1 MVYVLSHTGSAL
13 MPTQR
18 HGKVRRLLRDGLA
31 HVVTRTPFTIQLD
44 YESTEFTQPVT
55 LGVDAG
61 STHVGLS
68 ATTDTRELFSAEVTL
83 RTDIVKLLSQRR
95 EARRTRRSRLRYR
108 APRFDNRKRPDGWLA
123 PSVGNRVQTHLRL
136 IGKVRSILPV
146 TRTVIEVAQFDQ
158 QLLKNPD
165 ISGEQYQQGEQMG
178 FWNTREYVLC
188 RDGHKCQHCKGK
200 SKNPVLNVHHIES
213 RQTGGDAPNNL
224 ITLCETCHK
233 AYHKGEIQLK
243 VKRGTSLRDAAV
255 MNIMRWELY
264 SRARALWQEVS
275 LTYGYITKHTRIHA
289 GLEKSHRIDARC
301 IGGHPTA
308 RPAEQCFSIRQ
319 TRRHNRQVMK
329 ARILKGGR
337 LKRNQAPYLV
347 HGFRL
352 FDKVMLNER
361 QCFIFGR
368 RSSGS
373 FDVRLIDGTKVH
385 SGISFRKLRF
395 LETGRRLLTISKRNG
410 AIPLPSEDGSILAHF
425 S

>member
-1 MVYVLSHTGSAL
+1 MVYVLSHTGPAL

-68 ATTDTRELFSAEVTL
+68 ATTDTKELFSAEVML

-95 EARRTRRSRLRYR
+95 EARRNRRSRLRYR

-123 PSVGNRVQTHLRL
+123 PSVENRVQTHLKL
-136 IGKVRSILPV
+136 IEKVRSILPV

-200 SKNPVLNVHHIES
+200 SKDPILNVHHIES

-243 VKRGTSLRDAAV
+243 VRRGTSLRDAAV

-264 SRARALWQEVS
+264 RRAKAFWQDVS
-275 LTYGYITKHTRIHA
+275 LTYGYITKYTRIHA

-301 IGGHPTA
+301 ISGHPTA
-308 RPAEQCFSIRQ
+308 RPAEHWFRMRQ
-319 TRRHNRQVMK
+319 IRRHDRSLHVFTP
-329 ARILKGGR
+329 AKGGR
-337 LKRNQAPYLV
+337 
-347 HGFRL
+347 
-352 FDKVMLNER
+352 
-361 QCFIFGR
+361 R
-368 RSSGS
+368 RSASASHWIGKSKLQRYDTIRWNGITAFISGS
-373 FDVRLIDGTKVH
+373 TNGRPILRDIDWKLVTPRTSVNHKTVTFL
-385 SGISFRKLRF
+385 SRRNESIIIQTFR
-395 LETGRRLLTISKRNG
+395 
-410 AIPLPSEDGSILAHF
+410 
-425 S
+425 

>member
-31 HVVTRTPFTIQLD
+31 HVVRRTPFTIQLD
-44 YESTEFTQPVT
+44 YESTEFIQPIT

-61 STHVGLS
+61 TTHVGLS
-68 ATTDTRELFSAEVTL
+68 ATTDTKKLFSAEMTL

-165 ISGEQYQQGEQMG
+165 TSGEQYQQGEQMG

-200 SKNPVLNVHHIES
+200 SKDPILNVHHIES

-233 AYHKGEIQLK
+233 AYHKGEIELK
-243 VKRGTSLRDAAV
+243 AMRGTSLRDAAV
-255 MNIMRWELY
+255 MNIMRWELFR
-264 SRARALWQEVS
+264 RAKALWQDVS
-275 LTYGYITKHTRIHA
+275 TTYGYITKHTRIHA
-289 GLEKSHRIDARC
+289 GLEKSHRVDARC
-301 IGGHPTA
+301 IGGHPKA
-308 RPAEQCFSIRQ
+308 MPSEDWFRMRQ
-319 TRRHNRQVMK
+319 IRRHNRQVMK
-329 ARILKGGR
+329 AKVLRHGR
-337 LKRNQAPYLV
+337 LKRNQAPYIV
-347 HGFRL
+347 HGFRI
-352 FDKVMLNER
+352 FDKVMLNGQ

-385 SGISFRKLRF
+385 AGIGFRKLHFLEVSRRF
-395 LETGRRLLTISKRNG
+395 LITFERNC

>member
-31 HVVTRTPFTIQLD
+31 HVVTRTPFTIRLD

-68 ATTDTRELFSAEVTL
+68 ATTDTKELFSAEVTL

-95 EARRTRRSRLRYR
+95 EARRTRRSRKTRYR

-123 PSVGNRVQTHLRL
+123 PSVENRVQTHLKL
-136 IGKVRSILPV
+136 IRKVLSILPV

-158 QLLKNPD
+158 QLLKNAD

-188 RDGHKCQHCKGK
+188 RDGHKCRHCKGK
-200 SKNPVLNVHHIES
+200 SKDPILNVHHIES

-233 AYHKGEIQLK
+233 AYHRGEIELK
-243 VKRGTSLRDAAV
+243 IRRGSSLRDAAV

-264 SRARALWQEVS
+264 RQAKAIWQNVS
-275 LTYGYITKHTRIHA
+275 LTYGYITKNTRIHA

-301 IGGHPTA
+301 ISGNPFA
-308 RPAEQCFSIRQ
+308 RPSEWRFQMRQ
-319 TRRHNRQVMK
+319 TRRHDRSLHV
-329 ARILKGGR
+329 LLPSKGGR
-337 LKRNQAPYLV
+337 
-347 HGFRL
+347 
-352 FDKVMLNER
+352 
-361 QCFIFGR
+361 R
-368 RSSGS
+368 RSASASHWIGNSRLQRYDTIRWNDTNAFISGS
-373 FDVRLIDGTKVH
+373 TNGRPVLKDINWKLITPTTAVNHKTVTFLSRKHGNLLIQK
-385 SGISFRKLRF
+385 FR
-395 LETGRRLLTISKRNG
+395 
-410 AIPLPSEDGSILAHF
+410 
-425 S
+425 

>member
-1 MVYVLSHTGSAL
+1 MVYVLSHTGAAL
-13 MPTQR
+13 MPTER

-31 HVVTRTPFTIQLD
+31 HVVTLTPFTIRLD

-61 STHVGLS
+61 TTHVGMS
-68 ATTDTRELFSAEVTL
+68 ATTDSREIFSAEVTL

-95 EARRTRRSRLRYR
+95 ETRRTRRSRLRYR
-108 APRFDNRKRPDGWLA
+108 APRFDNRRRPEGWLA
-123 PSVGNRVQTHLRL
+123 PSAENRVQTHLKL
-136 IGKVRSILPV
+136 IKRVRSILPV
-146 TRTVIEVAQFDQ
+146 TRTVIEVAQFDA

-165 ISGEQYQQGEQMG
+165 IAGMQYQQGERMG

-200 SKNPVLNVHHIES
+200 TKDPVLNVHHIES

-233 AYHKGEIQLK
+233 AYHKGEIELN
-243 VKRGTSLRDAAV
+243 VKRGTSLRDAAL
-255 MNIMRWELY
+255 MNVMRWELY
-264 SRARALWQEVS
+264 RRARSLWQNVS
-275 LTYGYITKHTRIHA
+275 LTYGYITKHTRIST

-301 IGGHPTA
+301 VSGHPM
-308 RPAEQCFSIRQ
+308 AEPSERWFCMKQ

-347 HGFRL
+347 RGFRL
-352 FDKVMLNER
+352 FDKVMLNGTE
-361 QCFIFGR
+361 CFIFGR

-385 SGISFRKLRF
+385 AGIGHRKLRF
-395 LETGRRLLTISKRNG
+395 LEASRRFLITLERNG
-410 AIPLPSEDGSILAHF
+410 AIPLPTEAGSILAHF

>member
-1 MVYVLSHTGSAL
+1 MPPPYKTSFNIVVGCTTGVSLTYSNFLNNNRMVYVLSHTGSAL

-31 HVVTRTPFTIQLD
+31 HVITRTPFTIQLD

-55 LGVDAG
+55 LGVDPG

-68 ATTDTRELFSAEVTL
+68 ATTDTKELFSAEVTL

-108 APRFDNRKRPDGWLA
+108 APRFNNRRRAESTLA
-123 PSVGNRVQTHLRL
+123 PSVENRVQAHLRL

-233 AYHKGEIQLK
+233 AYHKG
-243 VKRGTSLRDAAV
+243 
-255 MNIMRWELY
+255 
-264 SRARALWQEVS
+264 
-275 LTYGYITKHTRIHA
+275 
-289 GLEKSHRIDARC
+289 
-301 IGGHPTA
+301 
-308 RPAEQCFSIRQ
+308 
-319 TRRHNRQVMK
+319 
-329 ARILKGGR
+329 GR

-352 FDKVMLNER
+352 FDKVLLNGR

-368 RSSGS
+368 RLRGN
-373 FDVRLIDGTKVH
+373 FNVRTIYDVLIH
-385 SGISFRKLRF
+385 SDINFKKLMFLEVSRRF
-395 LETGRRLLTISKRNG
+395 LITLKREPIRFP
-410 AIPLPSEDGSILAHF
+410 IPTEVGSTLG
-425 S
+425 

>member
-31 HVVTRTPFTIQLD
+31 HVITRTPFTIQLD

-61 STHVGLS
+61 SAHVGLS
-68 ATTDTRELFSAEVTL
+68 AATDTKELFSAEVTL

-108 APRFDNRKRPDGWLA
+108 APRFNNRRRAEDTLA
-123 PSVGNRVQTHLRL
+123 PSIENKVQAHLRL

-165 ISGEQYQQGEQMG
+165 ISGEQYQQGEQIG

-200 SKNPVLNVHHIES
+200 SKDAVLNVHHIES

-233 AYHKGEIQLK
+233 TYHKGEIQLK

-264 SRARALWQEVS
+264 RRAKALWKEVS

-301 IGGHPTA
+301 ISEHPTA
-308 RPAEQCFSIRQ
+308 RPAEHWFSIRQ

-329 ARILKGGR
+329 ARILKEGR

-352 FDKVMLNER
+352 FDKVLLDGQ

-395 LETGRRLLTISKRNG
+395 LETGRRLLTISERNG
-410 AIPLPSEDGSILAHF
+410 AIPLPSEDGSILG
-425 S
+425 

>member
-31 HVVTRTPFTIQLD
+31 HVVTRTSFTIQLD
-44 YESTEFTQPVT
+44 YESSEFTQPVT

-68 ATTDTRELFSAEVTL
+68 ATTDTKELFSAEVTL
-83 RTDIVKLLSQRR
+83 RTDIVKLLSQRK
-95 EARRTRRSRLRYR
+95 EARRTRRSHLRYR
-108 APRFDNRKRPDGWLA
+108 APRFDNRRRAEGTLA
-123 PSVGNRVQTHLRL
+123 PSVENKIQTHLRL
-136 IGKVRSILPV
+136 IEKARSILPV
-146 TRTVIEVAQFDQ
+146 TKTIIEVAQFNQ

-188 RDGHKCQHCKGK
+188 RDGHKCQHCKEK
-200 SKNPVLNVHHIES
+200 SKDPILNVHHIES

-233 AYHKGEIQLK
+233 AFHKGEIQLK

-264 SRARALWQEVS
+264 RRAKALWQDVS

-301 IGGHPTA
+301 ISGHPTV
-308 RPAEQCFSIRQ
+308 RPAEHWFSIRQ

-329 ARILKGGR
+329 ARILKGGK

-352 FDKVMLNER
+352 FDKVMLNRR

-368 RSSGS
+368 RLRGN
-373 FDVRLIDGTKVH
+373 FNVRTIDGVLIHSDINFKKLIFLEVSRRFLVTLKREPIRFPIPTKV
-385 SGISFRKLRF
+385 GNTL
-395 LETGRRLLTISKRNG
+395 G
-410 AIPLPSEDGSILAHF
+410 
-425 S
+425 

>member
-1 MVYVLSHTGSAL
+1 MVYVLSHTGAAL
-13 MPTQR
+13 MPTER

-61 STHVGLS
+61 TTHVGMS
-68 ATTDTRELFSAEVTL
+68 ATTDSREIFSAEVTL
-83 RTDIVKLLSQRR
+83 RTDIIKLLSQRR

-108 APRFDNRKRPDGWLA
+108 APRFDNRRRPEGWLA
-123 PSVGNRVQTHLRL
+123 PSAENRVQTHLKL
-136 IGKVRSILPV
+136 IERVHSILPI
-146 TRTVIEVAQFDQ
+146 TGTVIEVAQFDA

-165 ISGEQYQQGEQMG
+165 IAGVQYQQGERMG

-200 SKNPVLNVHHIES
+200 TKDPVLNVHHIES

-233 AYHKGEIQLK
+233 AYHKGEIELK
-243 VKRGTSLRDAAV
+243 VKRGTSLRDAAL
-255 MNIMRWELY
+255 MNVMRWELY
-264 SRARALWQEVS
+264 RRARSLWQNVS
-275 LTYGYITKHTRIHA
+275 LTYGYITKHTRVSA
-289 GLEKSHRIDARC
+289 GLEKSHRVDARC
-301 IGGHPTA
+301 ISGHPVA
-308 RPAEQCFSIRQ
+308 RPSEHWFCMKQ

-352 FDKVMLNER
+352 FDKVKLNGTE
-361 QCFIFGR
+361 CFIFGR

-385 SGISFRKLRF
+385 AGISHRKLRF
-395 LETGRRLLTISKRNG
+395 LEASRRFLIRLERNG
-410 AIPLPSEDGSILAHF
+410 AIPLPAEDGSILAHF

>member
-31 HVVTRTPFTIQLD
+31 HVVRRTPFTIQLD
-44 YESTEFTQPVT
+44 YESTEFIQPVT

-61 STHVGLS
+61 TTHVGLS
-68 ATTDTRELFSAEVTL
+68 ATTDTKELFSAEMTL

-95 EARRTRRSRLRYR
+95 EARRTRHSRLRYR

-158 QLLKNPD
+158 QLLRNPD
-165 ISGEQYQQGEQMG
+165 VAGEQYQRGEQMG

-188 RDGHKCQHCKGK
+188 RDGHKCQHCNGK
-200 SKNPVLNVHHIES
+200 SKDPILNVHHIES

-233 AYHKGEIQLK
+233 AYHKGKIQLK
-243 VKRGTSLRDAAV
+243 VRRGTSLRDAAV

-264 SRARALWQEVS
+264 RRAKTLWQEVS
-275 LTYGYITKHTRIHA
+275 LTYGSITKHTRIHA

-301 IGGHPTA
+301 ISGHPTA
-308 RPAEQCFSIRQ
+308 RPAEHWFSIRQ
-319 TRRHNRQVMK
+319 TRKHNRQVMK
-329 ARILKGGR
+329 ARMLKGGR
-337 LKRNQAPYLV
+337 HKRNQAPYLV

-352 FDKVMLNER
+352 FDKVLLDGR

-373 FDVRLIDGTKVH
+373 FDVRRIDGTKVH
-385 SGISFRKLRF
+385 AGISFRKLRF
-395 LETGRRLLTISKRNG
+395 LETGRRFLITLERNG
-410 AIPLPSEDGSILAHF
+410 AIPLPPKNGSILAHF

>member
-1 MVYVLSHTGSAL
+1 MVYVLSHTGAAL
-13 MPTQR
+13 MPTER

-31 HVVTRTPFTIQLD
+31 HVVTRTPFTIRLD

-61 STHVGLS
+61 TTHVGMS
-68 ATTDTRELFSAEVTL
+68 ATTDSREIFSAEVTL

-95 EARRTRRSRLRYR
+95 EARRTRRSRQRYR
-108 APRFDNRKRPDGWLA
+108 APRFDNRRRPEGRLA
-123 PSVGNRVQTHLRL
+123 PSAENRVQTHLKL
-136 IGKVRSILPV
+136 IERVHSILPI
-146 TRTVIEVAQFDQ
+146 TGTVIEVAQFDA

-165 ISGEQYQQGEQMG
+165 IAGMQCQQGERMG

-200 SKNPVLNVHHIES
+200 TKDPVLNVHHIES

-233 AYHKGEIQLK
+233 AYHKGEIELN
-243 VKRGTSLRDAAV
+243 VKRGTSLRDAAL
-255 MNIMRWELY
+255 MNVMRWELY
-264 SRARALWQEVS
+264 RRARSLWQNVS
-275 LTYGYITKHTRIHA
+275 LTYGYITKHTRISA
-289 GLEKSHRIDARC
+289 GLEKSHRVDARC
-301 IGGHPTA
+301 ISGHPM
-308 RPAEQCFSIRQ
+308 AEPSERWFCMKQ

-352 FDKVMLNER
+352 FDKVMLNGTE
-361 QCFIFGR
+361 CFIFGR

-373 FDVRLIDGTKVH
+373 FDVRLVDGTKIH
-385 SGISFRKLRF
+385 AGIGHRKLRF
-395 LETGRRLLTISKRNG
+395 LEASRRFLITLERNG
-410 AIPLPSEDGSILAHF
+410 AIPLPTEAGSILAHF

>member
-18 HGKVRRLLRDGLA
+18 HGKVRRLLRDRLA

-68 ATTDTRELFSAEVTL
+68 ASTDTKELFSAEVTL

-108 APRFDNRKRPDGWLA
+108 APRFDNRRRAEGTLA
-123 PSVGNRVQTHLRL
+123 PSIENRIQTHLKL

-200 SKNPVLNVHHIES
+200 SKDPILNVHHIES

-233 AYHKGEIQLK
+233 AFHKGEIQLK

-264 SRARALWQEVS
+264 RRAKVLWQDVS

-301 IGGHPTA
+301 ISGHPTA
-308 RPAEQCFSIRQ
+308 RPAEHWFSIRQ

-329 ARILKGGR
+329 AKILKGGR

-347 HGFRL
+347 LGFRL
-352 FDKVMLNER
+352 FDKVMLNGR

-368 RSSGS
+368 RLRGN
-373 FDVRLIDGTKVH
+373 FNVRTIYGALIH
-385 SGISFRKLRF
+385 SDINFKKLMFLEVSRRF
-395 LETGRRLLTISKRNG
+395 LITLKREPIRFP
-410 AIPLPSEDGSILAHF
+410 IPTEVGSTLG
-425 S
+425 

>member
-31 HVVTRTPFTIQLD
+31 HVITRTPFTIQLD

-68 ATTDTRELFSAEVTL
+68 ATTDTKELFSAEVTL

-108 APRFDNRKRPDGWLA
+108 APRFNNRRRAEDTLA
-123 PSVGNRVQTHLRL
+123 PSIENKVQAHLRL

-178 FWNTREYVLC
+178 FWNTREYVLY

-200 SKNPVLNVHHIES
+200 SKDPVLNVHHIES

-233 AYHKGEIQLK
+233 AYHKGKIQLK
-243 VKRGTSLRDAAV
+243 VRRGTSLRDAAV

-264 SRARALWQEVS
+264 RRARAFWQEVS

-301 IGGHPTA
+301 ISGHPTA
-308 RPAEQCFSIRQ
+308 RPAEHWFSIRQ

-352 FDKVMLNER
+352 FDKVLLDGR
-361 QCFIFGR
+361 KCFIFGR

-395 LETGRRLLTISKRNG
+395 LETGRRLLTISERNG
-410 AIPLPSEDGSILAHF
+410 AIPLPSEDGSILG
-425 S
+425 

>member
-55 LGVDAG
+55 LGVDTG
-61 STHVGLS
+61 SAHVGLS
-68 ATTDTRELFSAEVTL
+68 ATTDTKELFSAEVTL
-83 RTDIVKLLSQRR
+83 RTDIVKLLSQRL
-95 EARRTRRSRLRYR
+95 ESRRTRRSRLRYR
-108 APRFDNRKRPDGWLA
+108 APRFDNRRRAEGTLA
-123 PSVGNRVQTHLRL
+123 PSVENRIQTHLKL
-136 IGKVRSILPV
+136 IRKVCSILPV

-158 QLLKNPD
+158 HLLKNPD
-165 ISGEQYQQGEQMG
+165 ISGEQYQHGEQMG

-188 RDGHKCQHCKGK
+188 RDSHECQHCKGK
-200 SKNPVLNVHHIES
+200 SKDPILNVHHIES

-264 SRARALWQEVS
+264 RRAKALWQDVS

-301 IGGHPTA
+301 ISGHPTA
-308 RPAEQCFSIRQ
+308 RPAEHWFNIRQ

-329 ARILKGGR
+329 ATILKGGK

-352 FDKVMLNER
+352 FDKVLLNGQ

-368 RSSGS
+368 RSSGA
-373 FDVRLIDGTKVH
+373 FDVRHINGTKVH
-385 SGISFRKLRF
+385 AGISFKKLRF
-395 LETGRRLLTISKRNG
+395 LEISRRLLTILERNSV
-410 AIPLPSEDGSILAHF
+410 IPLPFEDGSILAHF